1 MHLSVGGLARVYP
14 PRSCGTSCTRSLATS
29 HLRCSATIHTE
40 HAHWQLLNKSTNAL
54 VSFPTKN
61 HNPNPHGPL
70 SHLTVAVKDNI
81 CTTHLPT
88 TCSSSMLRHF
98 TSPFDATAVEL
109 LKVTGANII
118 GKANCDEFGM
128 GSLNV
133 NSIHGPVVNPY
144 HSPNEKHIP
153 RAERQKRSA
162 GGSSGGS
169 AAAVAAGLCDA
180 ALGTDTGGSVRLP
193 ASYCG
198 VMGLKPSYG
207 LISRWG
213 VVSFA
218 DSLDC
223 VGVFGK
229 SMDTVK
235 TVYDSISSY
244 DPKDPT
250 AATPHTRE
258 RAKTSAES
266 LLSTLDAN
274 SSDPD
279 LSSLRIGIPQE
290 YFPSELNTTIVT
302 AVRKVLERLSSLGAQ
317 LIPVSLPS
325 TPYALSAYYVIASA
339 EASSNL
345 ARYDGVQYGTRSPLL
360 PGVDK
365 SKPGN
370 VYAHTRSAGFGV
382 EVQKRILLG
391 TYALT
396 ADAFDNYFLQ
406 AQRVRQQIKTDFN
419 SAFRVP
425 NAQLSNPSPNPDG
438 VDILLHPSAIRSA
451 PRLNSD
457 AVSGLGP
464 YLQDVM
470 TVPAS
475 LAGLP
480 VVSVPAG
487 LAADGWPVGVSVVG
501 QWGSDELVMCVGKVI
516 ERTSKEDDSDPNFVF
531 DFAFEAIVD
540 VINQLDAT

>member
-1 MHLSVGGLARVYP
+1 MHLRVGGLARAYSS
-14 PRSCGTSCTRSLATS
+14 RSCARCFSTS
-29 HLRCSATIHTE
+29 HSRRSVIIHAG
-40 HAHWQLLNKSTNAL
+40 HVQSLNESTNAL
-54 VSFPTKN
+54 VSFSTET
-61 HNPNPHGPL
+61 HNLNFHGPL
-70 SHLTVAVKDNI
+70 SNLTVAIKDNI
-81 CTTHLPT
+81 CTMHLPT
-88 TCSSSMLRHF
+88 TCSSGMLREF
-98 TSPFDATAVEL
+98 ISPFDATAVEF
-109 LKVTGANII
+109 LKAGGANII

-144 HSPNEKHIP
+144 HSPNEKSVP
-153 RAERQKRSA
+153 WAERERRSA

-169 AAAVAAGLCDA
+169 AAAVAAGMCDA

-198 VMGLKPSYG
+198 ITGLKPSYG

-223 VGVFGK
+223 VGVLGK
-229 SMDTVK
+229 SVDTVK
-235 TVYDSISSY
+235 TVFDSISSY

-250 AATPHTRE
+250 AAAPRTRE
-258 RAKTSAES
+258 RAKASAES
-266 LLSTLDAN
+266 LLSTLDVN
-274 SSDPD
+274 SSSPD

-325 TPYALSAYYVIASA
+325 TPYALSAYYVIATA

-360 PGVDK
+360 PGADK
-365 SKPGN
+365 SKPDN
-370 VYAHTRSAGFGV
+370 VYAHTRSAGFGA

-396 ADAFDNYFLQ
+396 ADAFDNCFLQ
-406 AQRVRQQIKTDFN
+406 AQRVRQRIKTDFDSN
-419 SAFRVP
+419 FRIP
-425 NAQLSNPSPNPDG
+425 NAQLSDPSPNPDG
-438 VDILLHPSAIRSA
+438 VDILLHPSAIRTA
-451 PRLNSD
+451 PRLDSD
-457 AVSGLGP
+457 AISGLGP

-480 VVSVPAG
+480 AVSVPAG
-487 LAADGWPVGVSVVG
+487 LAADGWPVGVSIVG
-501 QWGSDELVMCVGKVI
+501 QWGSDELVLCIGKVI
-516 ERTSKEDDSDPNFVF
+516 ERTSDKDNSNLKLI
-531 DFAFEAIVD
+531 ANALCG
-540 VINQLDAT
+540 LDTA

>member
-1 MHLSVGGLARVYP
+1 
-14 PRSCGTSCTRSLATS
+14 
-29 HLRCSATIHTE
+29 
-40 HAHWQLLNKSTNAL
+40 
-54 VSFPTKN
+54 
-61 HNPNPHGPL
+61 
-70 SHLTVAVKDNI
+70 
-81 CTTHLPT
+81 
-88 TCSSSMLRHF
+88 MLRHF

-109 LKVTGANII
+109 LKAGGANII

-144 HSPNEKHIP
+144 HSPNEKSIP
-153 RAERQKRSA
+153 WAERERRSA

-198 VMGLKPSYG
+198 ITGLKPSYG

-223 VGVFGK
+223 VGVLGK
-229 SMDTVK
+229 SVDTVK
-235 TVYDSISSY
+235 TVFDSILSY

-258 RAKTSAES
+258 RAKASVES
-266 LLSTLDAN
+266 LLSTLNADL
-274 SSDPD
+274 SDPD

-302 AVRKVLERLSSLGAQ
+302 AVRKVLERLSALGAE

-360 PGVDK
+360 PGADK

-370 VYAHTRSAGFGV
+370 VYAHTRSAGFGA

-406 AQRVRQQIKTDFN
+406 AQRVRQRIKTDFD

-425 NAQLSNPSPNPDG
+425 NAQLSSPLPNSDG
-438 VDILLHPSAIRSA
+438 VDILLHPSAIRTA
-451 PRLNSD
+451 PRLDSD
-457 AVSGLGP
+457 AASGLGP

-480 VVSVPAG
+480 AVSVPAG

-501 QWGSDELVMCVGKVI
+501 QWGSDELVMCIGKVI
-516 ERTSKEDDSDPNFVF
+516 ERTLNEDGEYDDL
-531 DFAFEAIVD
+531 AIGLIAD
-540 VINQLDAT
+540 AIYGLDAT

>member
-1 MHLSVGGLARVYP
+1 MHLSVGGLARVHP
-14 PRSCGTSCTRSLATS
+14 SGFCTGCRLRSFATWHPS
-29 HLRCSATIHTE
+29 RFPIIHAE
-40 HAHWQLLNKSTNAL
+40 HAQSQNESTNAL
-54 VSFPTKN
+54 VNFSIQN

-70 SHLTVAVKDNI
+70 SNLTVAIKDNI
-81 CTTHLPT
+81 CTMHLPT
-88 TCSSSMLRHF
+88 TCSSGMLRHF

-109 LKVTGANII
+109 LKAGGANII

-144 HSPNEKHIP
+144 HSPNEKSIP
-153 RAERQKRSA
+153 WAERERRSA

-198 VMGLKPSYG
+198 ITGLKPSYG

-223 VGVFGK
+223 VGVLGK
-229 SMDTVK
+229 SVDTVK
-235 TVYDSISSY
+235 TVFDSILSY

-258 RAKTSAES
+258 RAKASVES
-266 LLSTLDAN
+266 LLSTLNADL
-274 SSDPD
+274 SDPD

-302 AVRKVLERLSSLGAQ
+302 AVRKVLERLSALGAE

-360 PGVDK
+360 PGADK

-370 VYAHTRSAGFGV
+370 VYAHTRSAGFGA

-406 AQRVRQQIKTDFN
+406 AQRVRQRIKTDFD

-425 NAQLSNPSPNPDG
+425 NAQLSSPLPNSDG
-438 VDILLHPSAIRSA
+438 VDILLHPSAIRTA
-451 PRLNSD
+451 PRLDSD
-457 AVSGLGP
+457 AASGLGP

-480 VVSVPAG
+480 AVSVPAG

-501 QWGSDELVMCVGKVI
+501 QWGSDELVMGIGKVI
-516 ERTSKEDDSDPNFVF
+516 ERTLDEDDED
-531 DFAFEAIVD
+531 DDLAIGLIAD
-540 VINQLDAT
+540 AIYGLDAT

>member
-1 MHLSVGGLARVYP
+1 MHLSVGGLARVHP
-14 PRSCGTSCTRSLATS
+14 SGFCTGCRLRSFATWHPRRFPIIHAEHTQSLN
-29 HLRCSATIHTE
+29 E
-40 HAHWQLLNKSTNAL
+40 STNAL
-54 VSFPTKN
+54 VNFSIQN
-61 HNPNPHGPL
+61 HNHNPHGPL
-70 SHLTVAVKDNI
+70 SNLTVAIKDNI
-81 CTTHLPT
+81 CTMHLPT
-88 TCSSSMLRHF
+88 TCSSGMLRHF

-109 LKVTGANII
+109 LKAGGANII

-144 HSPNEKHIP
+144 HSPNEKSIP
-153 RAERQKRSA
+153 WAERERRSA

-198 VMGLKPSYG
+198 ITGLKPSYG

-223 VGVFGK
+223 VGVLGK
-229 SMDTVK
+229 SVDTVK
-235 TVYDSISSY
+235 TVFDSISSY

-258 RAKTSAES
+258 RAKASVES
-266 LLSTLDAN
+266 LLSTLNADL
-274 SSDPD
+274 SDPE

-302 AVRKVLERLSSLGAQ
+302 AVRKVLERLSALGAE

-345 ARYDGVQYGTRSPLL
+345 ARYDGVQYG
-360 PGVDK
+360 
-365 SKPGN
+365 
-370 VYAHTRSAGFGV
+370 
-382 EVQKRILLG
+382 
-391 TYALT
+391 
-396 ADAFDNYFLQ
+396 
-406 AQRVRQQIKTDFN
+406 
-419 SAFRVP
+419 
-425 NAQLSNPSPNPDG
+425 
-438 VDILLHPSAIRSA
+438 
-451 PRLNSD
+451 
-457 AVSGLGP
+457 
-464 YLQDVM
+464 
-470 TVPAS
+470 
-475 LAGLP
+475 
-480 VVSVPAG
+480 
-487 LAADGWPVGVSVVG
+487 W
-501 QWGSDELVMCVGKVI
+501 
-516 ERTSKEDDSDPNFVF
+516 
-531 DFAFEAIVD
+531 
-540 VINQLDAT
+540 

>member
-1 MHLSVGGLARVYP
+1 MHLSVGGLARIYP
-14 PRSCGTSCTRSLATS
+14 SRSFRARSFTTS
-29 HLRCSATIHTE
+29 HASRSTTFHAE
-40 HAHWQLLNKSTNAL
+40 HVRTLNESTKAL
-54 VSFPTKN
+54 VSFSAEN
-61 HNPNPHGPL
+61 HNPNPYGPL
-70 SHLTVAVKDNI
+70 NSITIAIKDNI
-81 CTTHLPT
+81 CTTNLPT
-88 TCSSSMLRHF
+88 TCSSGMLRHF

-109 LKVTGANII
+109 LKAGGANII

-144 HSPNEKHIP
+144 QSPNEKSIP
-153 RAERQKRSA
+153 WVERERRSA

-169 AAAVAAGLCDA
+169 AAAVAAGMCDA

-198 VMGLKPSYG
+198 ITGLKPSYG

-223 VGVFGK
+223 VGVLGK
-229 SMDTVK
+229 SVNTVK
-235 TVYDSISSY
+235 TVFDSISSY

-250 AATPHTRE
+250 AATPHIRE
-258 RAKTSAES
+258 RARSSGEA
-266 LLSTLDAN
+266 LLSTLDAD

-279 LSSLRIGIPQE
+279 LSGLRIGIPQE
-290 YFPSELNTTIVT
+290 YFPAELDTTIST

-360 PGVDK
+360 PGADK

-370 VYAHTRSAGFGV
+370 VYAHTRSAGFGT

-406 AQRVRQQIKTDFN
+406 AQRIRQRIKTDFD

-425 NAQLSNPSPNPDG
+425 NAQLSKSSPNPDG
-438 VDILLHPSAIRSA
+438 VDIFLHPSAIRTA
-451 PRLNSD
+451 PRLDSD
-457 AVSGLGP
+457 AASGLGP

-480 VVSVPAG
+480 ALSVPAG

-501 QWGSDELVMCVGKVI
+501 QWGSDELVMRVGKVI
-516 ERTSKEDDSDPNFVF
+516 ERIPDEDD
-531 DFAFEAIVD
+531 DFGPMTDLLYVRT
-540 VINQLDAT
+540 VIAAHEVHD

>member
-1 MHLSVGGLARVYP
+1 
-14 PRSCGTSCTRSLATS
+14 
-29 HLRCSATIHTE
+29 
-40 HAHWQLLNKSTNAL
+40 
-54 VSFPTKN
+54 
-61 HNPNPHGPL
+61 
-70 SHLTVAVKDNI
+70 
-81 CTTHLPT
+81 
-88 TCSSSMLRHF
+88 MLRHF
-98 TSPFDATAVEL
+98 TSPFDATAVGL
-109 LKVTGANII
+109 LKTTGANII

-144 HSPNEKHIP
+144 LSPNEKHIP
-153 RAERQKRSA
+153 WAEREKRSA

-169 AAAVAAGLCDA
+169 AAAVAAGMCDA

-198 VMGLKPSYG
+198 ITGLKPSYG

-235 TVYDSISSY
+235 TVFDSISSY

-258 RAKTSAES
+258 RAKASVES
-266 LLSTLDAN
+266 LLSTLDTGL
-274 SSDPD
+274 SDPD

-290 YFPSELNTTIVT
+290 YFPSELNITIVT
-302 AVRKVLERLSSLGAQ
+302 AVRTVLERLSSLGAQ
-317 LIPVSLPS
+317 LVPVSLPS

-360 PGVDK
+360 PGIDK

-370 VYAHTRSAGFGV
+370 MYAHTRSAGFGV

-406 AQRVRQQIKTDFN
+406 AQRVRQRIKTDFDT
-419 SAFRVP
+419 AFRVT
-425 NAQLSNPSPNPDG
+425 NAQLSNPSPNLDG
-438 VDILLHPSAIRSA
+438 VDILIHPSAIRSA
-451 PRLNSD
+451 PRLDSD
-457 AVSGLGP
+457 AVSGLSP

-480 VVSVPAG
+480 AVSVPAG

-501 QWGSDELVMCVGKVI
+501 QWGSDELVMCVGKAI
-516 ERTSKEDDSDPNFVF
+516 ERTASDDDF
-531 DFAFEAIVD
+531 DFGFDPWLMAD
-540 VINQLDAT
+540 VIGGLDAA

>member
-1 MHLSVGGLARVYP
+1 MHLRVGGLARACP
-14 PRSCGTSCTRSLATS
+14 SRSCAGCRARSFSTS
-29 HLRCSATIHTE
+29 HLRRSVIIHAG
-40 HAHWQLLNKSTNAL
+40 HVQSLNESTNAL
-54 VSFPTKN
+54 VSFSTET
-61 HNPNPHGPL
+61 HNLNFHGPL
-70 SHLTVAVKDNI
+70 SNLTVAIKDNI
-81 CTTHLPT
+81 CTMHLPT
-88 TCSSSMLRHF
+88 TCSSGMLREF
-98 TSPFDATAVEL
+98 TSPFDATAVEF
-109 LKVTGANII
+109 LKAGGANII

-144 HSPNEKHIP
+144 HSPNEKSVP
-153 RAERQKRSA
+153 WAERERRSA

-169 AAAVAAGLCDA
+169 AAAVAAGMCDA

-198 VMGLKPSYG
+198 ITGLKPSYG

-223 VGVFGK
+223 VGVLGK
-229 SMDTVK
+229 SVDTVK
-235 TVYDSISSY
+235 TVFNSISSY

-250 AATPHTRE
+250 AAAPRTRE
-258 RAKTSAES
+258 RAKASAES
-266 LLSTLDAN
+266 LLSTLDVN
-274 SSDPD
+274 LSSPD

-290 YFPSELNTTIVT
+290 YFPFELNTTIVT

-325 TPYALSAYYVIASA
+325 TPYALSAYYVIATA

-360 PGVDK
+360 PGADK

-370 VYAHTRSAGFGV
+370 VYAHTRSAGFGA
-382 EVQKRILLG
+382 EVRKRILLG

-406 AQRVRQQIKTDFN
+406 AQRVRQRIKTDFDSN
-419 SAFRVP
+419 FRIP

-438 VDILLHPSAIRSA
+438 VDILLHPSAIRTA
-451 PRLNSD
+451 PRLDSD
-457 AVSGLGP
+457 AISGLGP

-480 VVSVPAG
+480 AVSVPAG
-487 LAADGWPVGVSVVG
+487 LAADGWPVGVSIVG
-501 QWGSDELVMCVGKVI
+501 QWGSDELVLCIGKVI
-516 ERTSKEDDSDPNFVF
+516 ERTSDKDN
-531 DFAFEAIVD
+531 
-540 VINQLDAT
+540 INLKLIANALCGLDTA

>member
-1 MHLSVGGLARVYP
+1 MHY
-14 PRSCGTSCTRSLATS
+14 
-29 HLRCSATIHTE
+29 
-40 HAHWQLLNKSTNAL
+40 N
-54 VSFPTKN
+54 
-61 HNPNPHGPL
+61 
-70 SHLTVAVKDNI
+70 LTVAIKDNI
-81 CTTHLPT
+81 CTIHLPT
-88 TCSSSMLRHF
+88 TCSSGMLRHF

-109 LKVTGANII
+109 LKAGGASII

-144 HSPNEKHIP
+144 HSPNEKSIP
-153 RAERQKRSA
+153 WAERERRSA

-169 AAAVAAGLCDA
+169 AAAVAAGMCDA
-180 ALGTDTGGSVRLP
+180 ALGTDTGGSIRLP

-198 VMGLKPSYG
+198 ITGLKPSYG
-207 LISRWG
+207 IVSRWG

-223 VGVFGK
+223 VGVLGK
-229 SMDTVK
+229 SVDTVK
-235 TVYDSISSY
+235 TVFDSISSY

-258 RAKTSAES
+258 RAKASAES
-266 LLSTLDAN
+266 LLSTLDADL
-274 SSDPD
+274 SDPD

-317 LIPVSLPS
+317 LIPVSLLS
-325 TPYALSAYYVIASA
+325 TPYALSAYYAIASA

-345 ARYDGVQYGTRSPLL
+345 ARYDGVQYGTRFPLP
-360 PGVDK
+360 PGADK

-370 VYAHTRSAGFGV
+370 VYAHTRSAGFGA

-406 AQRVRQQIKTDFN
+406 AQRVRQRIKTDFD
-419 SAFRVP
+419 SAFRIP
-425 NAQLSNPSPNPDG
+425 NAQLSNPPPNPDG
-438 VDILLHPSAIRSA
+438 VDVLLHPSAIRTA
-451 PRLNSD
+451 PRLDSD

-480 VVSVPAG
+480 TVSVPAG
-487 LAADGWPVGVSVVG
+487 LAADGWPIGVSVVG
-501 QWGSDELVMCVGKVI
+501 QWGSDELVMCIGKVI
-516 ERTSKEDDSDPNFVF
+516 ERTLDEDMMG
-531 DFAFEAIVD
+531 
-540 VINQLDAT
+540 Q